1 MRLETLVTTEHTD
14 HGHNESY
21 DVQSVDETVADQQH
35 TPETETSVADT
46 EPSSEMATSDTR
58 VSHDNTFSATAIHSE
73 DAPSTEH
80 TEDEAA
86 TTAFAEE
93 SGMTIPEL
101 STFVTAE
108 NVQAPTTQEETHT
121 VQEEST
127 ASTQAETPAAETL
140 VEVNTPVA
148 QEATRTE
155 QTEPAEEQ
163 VATPSAQAE
172 PITSETIDAVASPVF
187 EGESISVVSE
197 VAPAAEASQEAV
209 RPFTSFIEEFHQAQA
224 QAEAQAEAHLSA
236 SLQEPQADGF
246 AEFATPEMDSTAV
259 DQPISLEEALPPV
272 DFGEGSAFVPSSD
285 DVTTVDV
292 AEVNTPSLAEAVIT
306 EENQRVTAVVDTS
319 SIESATQDTQP
330 PERPV
335 SPLLRPAL
343 RPRPARH
350 AVTRHRDEPAASLA
364 APAST
369 TETPVS
375 AETPTTTQSTQE
387 ASVTTPTPEQVTET
401 PKPARRYRFDRP
413 AAKTAPTLQTPPPAV
428 SKPAPAAPATP
439 ATATNGGSL
448 TPPPATQ
455 PTPTFARV
463 EESTTPTF
471 KTPTVSTS
479 SASTVETTTS
489 EQQSGESAS
498 MESTSTIS
506 SPVEQGRRRHNPARP
521 ERHQQEKEQIV
532 TPPVVA
538 AVSVA
543 EIATALVG
551 ENSKAEEVAP
561 EDMPPLEYAE
571 LQKANSS
578 RRRRRHRTPTPGT
591 PVAKETIPATNGTQ
605 PISQPTSQP
614 VVAPLAPAQPIQPAA
629 QSVAPVKPP
638 TPTAS
643 PYSSPPAA
651 PPVNPYTITSGY
663 TVGQMNQGNEE
674 SGPFMGPEPSPA
686 RGSVVT
692 TREGRTARAESQP
705 QRTSAPY
712 QTRAV
717 EGMLPAAS
725 MNHFANIVSQAIQ
738 TQTDRMVSELR
749 RANQAP
755 TNVSVSLPPFPSTE
769 RVGVFVDVANLL
781 YSARTQ
787 RIAIDFGKLLDFL
800 RGNRRLIRAHAYCPT
815 SPQPGDE
822 QMFLTA
828 VKGLGYRITT
838 KNYKTFASGAKKADL
853 DLDLCMDVVRIV
865 DGGAVDCIVLVSG
878 DSDFMPMLDYCSDHG
893 VRVEVAAFDEAMSAT
908 LRQSCDLFVNLSML
922 EEIRA

>member
-1 MRLETLVTTEHTD
+1 MTTQHTEYE
-14 HGHNESY
+14 HNEEH
-21 DVQSVDETVADQQH
+21 DAQGVDETVVDQQH
-35 TPETETSVADT
+35 TPDTAATDETLSSSDEG
-46 EPSSEMATSDTR
+46 SSETD
-58 VSHDNTFSATAIHSE
+58 VSHNDTSSTHNDAAPTTEHSF
-73 DAPSTEH
+73 STE
-80 TEDEAA
+80 ENAPVV
-86 TTAFAEE
+86 TTTFAEE
-93 SGMTIPEL
+93 TGNTIPEL
-101 STFVTAE
+101 SGFVHVE
-108 NVQAPTTQEETHT
+108 DIPTPVTQEE
-121 VQEEST
+121 
-127 ASTQAETPAAETL
+127 ASTEDTHIPMQQEATPATTTEDVQA
-140 VEVNTPVA
+140 PVA
-148 QEATRTE
+148 QEETSSTLDAVSDV
-155 QTEPAEEQ
+155 QTPVQQE
-163 VATPSAQAE
+163 VAPEAV
-172 PITSETIDAVASPVF
+172 DAVAAPVF
-187 EGESISVVSE
+187 VAESENVVSE
-197 VAPAAEASQEAV
+197 TAPTTETTEETV
-209 RPFTSFIEEFHQAQA
+209 RPFTSFIKEFHQAQA
-224 QAEAQAEAHLSA
+224 EAEAQAEAHLTA
-236 SLQEPQADGF
+236 SLQSSQAEGF
-246 AEFATPEMDSTAV
+246 SEFATPETDVTAV

-285 DVTTVDV
+285 GATTINVADV
-292 AEVNTPSLAEAVIT
+292 NSQSLAEAATT
-306 EENQRVTAVVDTS
+306 EENQRAAAVTETNRA
-319 SIESATQDTQP
+319 EEATQR

-350 AVTRHRDEPAASLA
+350 GVTRHRDEPATV
-364 APAST
+364 AP
-369 TETPVS
+369 
-375 AETPTTTQSTQE
+375 TPTTAVQSATTGETAATTQPTQE
-387 ASVTTPTPEQVTET
+387 TSPAPEQPKET
-401 PKPARRYRFDRP
+401 AKPPRRYRFDRP
-413 AAKTAPTLQTPPPAV
+413 APQVAQIAQTQAATAV
-428 SKPAPAAPATP
+428 SKPTPATP
-439 ATATNGGSL
+439 VSSSSSVVL

-463 EESTTPTF
+463 EESQTPAGKTPIVSTPTA
-471 KTPTVSTS
+471 
-479 SASTVETTTS
+479 SAVGTT
-489 EQQSGESAS
+489 EQQSGEPAS

-506 SPVEQGRRRHNPARP
+506 SPTEQGRCRHSP
-521 ERHQQEKEQIV
+521 ERHPRMEREKEQSV

-538 AVSVA
+538 PASVA
-543 EIATALVG
+543 DTATALVS
-551 ENSKAEEVAP
+551 ENNAEEVAP
-561 EDMPPLEYAE
+561 EDMPPLEYAD

-591 PVAKETIPATNGTQ
+591 PVAKEVAASTNGAQ
-605 PISQPTSQP
+605 PS
-614 VVAPLAPAQPIQPAA
+614 APLAPVAPITSVAQNGAAVKPTAPVAPAA
-629 QSVAPVKPP
+629 S
-638 TPTAS
+638 
-643 PYSSPPAA
+643 SSPVSA
-651 PPVNPYTITSGY
+651 PYTITSGF

-674 SGPFMGPEPSPA
+674 KGPFMGPEPSPA
-686 RGSVVT
+686 RGSVNT
-692 TREGRTARAESQP
+692 TRDGRTVRVESQP
-705 QRTSAPY
+705 LRTSSYPTGPATSG
-712 QTRAV
+712 QGTV
-717 EGMLPAAS
+717 SAAS
-725 MNHFANIVSQAIQ
+725 MNHFANVVSQAIQ
-738 TQTDRMVSELR
+738 TQADRMVAELR